1 MRQQK
6 VAEEQ
11 QKRVN
16 VVERLREEAKA
27 RRARQK
33 SKISK
38 HSSALPLREYP
49 RSLSCRWV
57 RRRILPVPFSS
68 TQGRGSYRYGREE
81 ERG

>member
-49 RSLSCRWV
+49 RLLSCR
-57 RRRILPVPFSS
+57 
-68 TQGRGSYRYGREE
+68 
-81 ERG
+81 